1 MDGLVRD
8 TPDPILPHPRARSRA
23 FVLLP
28 LLDVA
33 PDWVH
38 PADGRSGRTLADAA
52 DQTGIRV
59 IDP

>member
-1 MDGLVRD
+1 M
-8 TPDPILPHPRARSRA
+8 HERA

-38 PADGRSGRTLADAA
+38 PTLGLNAA
-52 DQTGIRV
+52 TLLAGLPPQDIYPLPR
-59 IDP
+59 